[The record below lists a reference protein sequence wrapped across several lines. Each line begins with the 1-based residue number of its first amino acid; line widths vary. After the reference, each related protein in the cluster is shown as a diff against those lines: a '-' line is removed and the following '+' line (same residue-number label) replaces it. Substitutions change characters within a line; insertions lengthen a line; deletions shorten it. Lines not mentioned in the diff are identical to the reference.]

1 MNPNDIMFMAII
13 AQVSIIALC
22 FFYFLLQ
29 NISITFRIGPEEYKS
44 EPPEVQSDLW
54 TVMNDEHDDDGNI
67 KREDVQGKAVDEA
80 LRKAKETLKDEKL

>member
-1 MNPNDIMFMAII
+1 MSNNDIVLAIVL
-13 AQVSIIALC
+13 AQVSIVALC
-22 FFYFLLQ
+22 FFYFLVQ
-29 NISITFRIGPEEYKS
+29 NISITVHFSPKEYKS

>member
-1 MNPNDIMFMAII
+1 MSNNEIMLVIVLAH
-13 AQVSIIALC
+13 ASILALC
-22 FFYFLLQ
+22 LFYLFLH
-29 NISITFRIGPEEYKS
+29 NISITSRIGPEEYKS